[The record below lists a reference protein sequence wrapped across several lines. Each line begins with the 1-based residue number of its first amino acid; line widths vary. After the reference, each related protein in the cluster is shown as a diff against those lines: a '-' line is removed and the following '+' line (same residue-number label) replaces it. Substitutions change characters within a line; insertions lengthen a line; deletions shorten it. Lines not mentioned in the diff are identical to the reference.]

1 MAETT
6 TPPDPKKDS
15 HATSGKRKGFRR
27 ILTIVIVIL
36 SIFVVYAFAF
46 ATTDVS
52 LDELQSERRQEQLFR
67 ILRALAHPDLIHYDK
82 EDVVI
87 SSAFFVPCNGQEPDA
102 APPAST
108 GATVVIEPTC
118 ANPGETVTV
127 TGSGFDPTQLAIVEF
142 VPISDFEI
150 VLPQGR
156 SEVSDDGTFTHEFV
170 VPERENDEAQEV
182 RVTTQTNIGKWT
194 ARQSVW
200 TDTNLN
206 SEQDPKNLPD
216 AEDTLSAHALLLPDF
231 EIREPGGVT
240 LIDENNN
247 VLDFISWGGSFEAT
261 TGSASGFVSR
271 DLGINPSTVGVG
283 ESVQLTGVGTNPLD
297 FEWTGPASASF
308 GELNEGQQATETER
322 DVFFNEIAFGAEPRI
337 EVIGTPGT
345 ALGNVSLIFFE
356 AENGA
361 QYKIVPIADET
372 NLSPRLSDNALA
384 TWDRI
389 IETVMLALL
398 ATTVGTMLAVP
409 LSFLASRNLM
419 RDVTVPVINLAMSL
433 IALPIGLVIGVQA
446 SRWARS
452 LDGLADANVFT
463 LAIVLVALAVA
474 VYYLLRWIFPP
485 IDQGKPSMGVRV
497 ARTLGLIGV
506 GFIAL
511 TATYIIGGLFII
523 IGEGMEDLLSA
534 AMFLGSFVV
543 TVGELVD
550 VLVPIFSGLIGAFAV
565 ALAASK
571 LGYYLDDKLPRKV
584 TNGMTLVLSALS
596 GALVAIGVG
605 AIIEWFYQLENPLAT
620 VYVPALIGALI
631 GMLLSVKAIRRA
643 QSQNIGLTIYY
654 MARTVFNALRSIEP
668 LVMVIIFVVWVGIGP
683 FAGALA
689 LALHTTAALAKLYS
703 EQVESINT
711 GPLEAV
717 RATGA
722 TRLQTII
729 FGVVPQI
736 VPPYISFTMYRWD
749 INVRMSTIIGFAGGG
764 GIGFLLQQ
772 NINLLQYRAAAAQML
787 AIAIVVASMDYVSSR
802 LREHYI

>member
-1 MAETT
+1 
-6 TPPDPKKDS
+6 
-15 HATSGKRKGFRR
+15 
-27 ILTIVIVIL
+27 VIL

-82 EDVVI
+82 EDVVVT
-87 SSAFFVPCNGQEPDA
+87 SDVYVPCNGQTADP
-102 APPAST
+102 APPAIT
-108 GATVVIEPTC
+108 GATVILEPTC
-118 ANPGETVTV
+118 ASPGDMITVKGTD
-127 TGSGFDPTQLAIVEF
+127 FDPGQLAHVEF
-142 VPISDFEI
+142 VPISDFDIILPMGRAEI
-150 VLPQGR
+150 A
-156 SEVSDDGTFTHEFV
+156 DDGSFELTFE
-170 VPERENDEAQEV
+170 VPEREFDEAQQV
-182 RVTTQTNIGKWT
+182 RVITQTNIGKWT
-194 ARQSVW
+194 ARQLVW

-206 SEQDPKNLPD
+206 GKTDPRKLPD
-216 AEDTLSAHALLLPDF
+216 VESGQSTQALLLPDF

-261 TGSASGFVSR
+261 TGSASGFISR
-271 DLGINPSTVGVG
+271 DIDTDPSAVGDG
-283 ESVQLTGVGTNPLD
+283 ESIQLTGVGTGPED
-297 FEWTGPASASF
+297 FEWTGPSAESF
-308 GELNEGQQATETER
+308 GQVNAGQQADESDG
-322 DVFFNEIAFGAEPRI
+322 DVFFNEIAFGAEPWL
-337 EVIGTPGT
+337 EVIGSSG
-345 ALGNVSLIFFE
+345 ASLDSISLIFFD
-356 AENGA
+356 AADGT
-361 QYKIVPIADET
+361 QYKIIPIADET
-372 NLSPRLSDNALA
+372 DLSPRLSDNALN

-409 LSFLASRNLM
+409 LSFAASRNLM
-419 RDVTVPVINLAMSL
+419 RDVTVPVVNLAMSL
-433 IALPIGLVIGVQA
+433 IAVPIGLVIGVQA
-446 SRWARS
+446 ARWARS
-452 LDGLADANVFT
+452 IDGFADANFFT
-463 LAIVLVALAVA
+463 LLLVLVALAAA
-474 VYYLLRWIFPP
+474 VFFLLRWIFPP
-485 IDQGKPSMGVRV
+485 LDEGKPSTGVRT
-497 ARTLGLIGV
+497 ARAIGLMGV
-506 GFIAL
+506 GFIVL
-511 TATYIIGGLFII
+511 TGFYIVAGLLVMV
-523 IGEGMEDLLSA
+523 GEHMENLLTG

-543 TVGELVD
+543 TMGELID
-550 VLVPIFSGLIGAFAV
+550 VLVPIFSALIGAFAV
-565 ALAASK
+565 AMAASK
-571 LGYYLDDKLPRKV
+571 LGYFLDERLPRKV
-584 TNGMTLVLSALS
+584 TNGLTLGLSALA
-596 GALVAIGVG
+596 GALVAVAVG
-605 AIIEWFYQLENPLAT
+605 GIIEWFYQFDNPVAT
-620 VYVPALIGALI
+620 VYVPALIGAAI

-654 MARTVFNALRSIEP
+654 LSRTVFNALRSIEP

-729 FGVVPQI
+729 YGVVPQI